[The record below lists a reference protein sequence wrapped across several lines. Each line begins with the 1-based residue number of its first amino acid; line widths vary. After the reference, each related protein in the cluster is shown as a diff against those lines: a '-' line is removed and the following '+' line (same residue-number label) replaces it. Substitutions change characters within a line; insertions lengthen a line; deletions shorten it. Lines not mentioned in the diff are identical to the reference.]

1 MGIMGLGILGTPL
14 GFVMRFIFDIVQNYG
29 LALLIFT
36 VLTRVILI
44 PLTIK
49 QTKSS
54 SKIAM
59 VQPQLAEITKKYAGN
74 RHKINE
80 ETMALYQKVG
90 YNPASGCLP
99 MALQMIILF
108 GVIDVIFR
116 PLTHILAIP
125 RDVIARANEITQGLA
140 DTGGGLGMRANAI
153 ELATLNQISYN
164 AENYVGYI
172 PYEYITAIQNFLPQM
187 NFLGINL
194 MEVPSVNMI
203 WQVFSSFN
211 PVILI
216 PLFAG
221 ITSVLLS
228 LATLKYTATPQGGPN
243 MKAMMMIMPLFSV
256 FFTFQMPAG
265 IGIYWIYTNT
275 VGFAQ
280 SRIMGHFY
288 NPKDIAEKAKKEMEE
303 EKERERLERIEAKK
317 KAKER
322 GESEEKET
330 LSKKE
335 QNRRKLAEARK
346 RDAEKYGEQYEESAD
361 TED

>member
-1 MGIMGLGILGTPL
+1 MRFLGAPL
-14 GFVMRFIFDIVQNYG
+14 GLVMSFIFEIIQNYG
-29 LALLIFT
+29 LALLLFT

-49 QTKSS
+49 QTKSQ

-59 VQPQLAEITKKYAGN
+59 IQPQMAEINKKYAGN
-74 RHKINE
+74 RAKINE
-80 ETMALYQKVG
+80 EMTALYQKVG

-99 MALQMIILF
+99 MAAQMIILF

-116 PLTHILAIP
+116 PLTHILRLP
-125 RDVIARANEITQGLA
+125 GEVIAKANEITQGL
-140 DTGGGLGMRANAI
+140 TENGGGLGMGRNAVELDTLRHISYDAGNYADYVPQDAI
-153 ELATLNQISYN
+153 E
-164 AENYVGYI
+164 
-172 PYEYITAIQNFLPQM
+172 AIQNFLPQM

-194 MEVPSVNMI
+194 METPSVGMI
-203 WQVFSSFN
+203 LQVFSDFN

-216 PLFAG
+216 PIFAG

-228 LATLKYTATPQGGPN
+228 LATMKYTATPQGPGAPN
-243 MKAMMMIMPLFSV
+243 MKFMMMMMPVFSI

-288 NPKDIAEKAKKEMEE
+288 NPKEIAEKARKQMEE

-322 GESEEKET
+322 GESEEKEA

-335 QNRRKLAEARK
+335 QNRRRLAEARK
-346 RDAEKYGEQYEESAD
+346 RDAEKYGEQYDDSAD